1 MGSGGWKKNDFINY
15 SRTMGR
21 TVTKSGRV
29 DTSRMR
35 GAQDMYK
42 SRRLVEE
49 LDPKNVI
56 RECCD
61 SDEHPET
68 IPVILAL
75 DVTGSMGGALL
86 KTASCLNEI
95 MQNVLGEFKDV
106 EFMVMGSGDLYCDNA
121 PIQISQFESDIR
133 IAQHLDR
140 IWFERGGGG
149 NYEESYSAAWYMGA
163 KHTALDCWKRGKKG
177 VIITI
182 GDEPLNTRL
191 PAHYLQKVTG
201 DAVQDDIDTKAL
213 YAAAAEK
220 FDIFH
225 IAIDDRDDS
234 YWRYAKAIK
243 NTFGPLLGDRLKI
256 STIDELPGMIISCLR
271 ECGAKKK
278 SEDHTAREIAW
289 AVGDENIPI
298 PQAAERNEP
307 GDIFAAAMNT
317 ISW

>member
-1 MGSGGWKKNDFINY
+1 MGSGDWEKKDFIDY
-15 SRTMGR
+15 SKTMGR
-21 TVTKSGRV
+21 TVTKSGHI

-42 SRRLVEE
+42 SRRLVKE

-106 EFMVMGSGDLYCDNA
+106 EFMVMGIGDLYYDDA

-149 NYEESYSAAWYMGA
+149 NHDESYSAAWYMGA

-177 VIITI
+177 IIITI
-182 GDEPLNTRL
+182 GDEPLNSRL
-191 PAHYLQKVTG
+191 PAYELQKVTG

-213 YAAAAEK
+213 YTVATEK

-225 IAIDDRDDS
+225 IAIDDNDDS
-234 YWRYAKAIK
+234 YWRYAEEIK
-243 NTFGPLLGDRLKI
+243 DTFGQLLGDRLKI
-256 STIDELPGMIISCLR
+256 STINELPGMIIKCLR

-278 SEDHTAREIAW
+278 DEENTVKEVAW
-289 AVGDENIPI
+289 AVGEEN
-298 PQAAERNEP
+298 QREADASEP
-307 GDIFAAAMNT
+307 VNIFSTMNT